1 MTHSK
6 CTKMAKQFIRTPN
19 APQPLGPYSQGI
31 KAGNFLFVAGQG
43 PIDPKTGQMTGADIE
58 PQTQQTLT
66 NIKGIV
72 EASSLSM
79 RDVVKVSIFLRSMD
93 DFKRM
98 NEVYKT
104 FFPENPP
111 TRTTVEAKLLAP
123 GMLIEIDAIA
133 YRE

>member
-1 MTHSK
+1 MV
-6 CTKMAKQFIRTPN
+6 KQFIRTPN
-19 APQPLGPYSQGI
+19 APQPIGPYSQGV

-43 PIDPKTGQMTGADIE
+43 PSDPKTGQIAAEEIE
-58 PQTQQTLT
+58 TQTRQTLT

-72 EASSLSM
+72 EASGLSM
-79 RDVVKVSIFLRSMD
+79 RDVVKVSIFLKSLD
-93 DFKRM
+93 DFKKM

-111 TRTTVEAKLLAP
+111 ARTTVEARLPIP
-123 GMLIEIDAIA
+123 GMLIEIDVVA

>member
-1 MTHSK
+1 MT
-6 CTKMAKQFIRTPN
+6 KQFIRTPN

-31 KAGNFLFVAGQG
+31 KAGNFLFASGQG
-43 PIDPKTGQMTGADIE
+43 PIDPKTGRMTEADIE
-58 PQTQQTLT
+58 TQTRQTLT

-79 RDVVKVSIFLRSMD
+79 RDVVKVSIFLRTMD

-111 TRTTVEAKLLAP
+111 SRTTVEAKLPAP
-123 GMLIEIDAIA
+123 GMRIEIDAIA
-133 YRE
+133 YHE

>member
-1 MTHSK
+1 MT
-6 CTKMAKQFIRTPN
+6 KQFIRTPN
-19 APQPLGPYSQGI
+19 APQPMGPYSQGV

-43 PIDPKTGQMTGADIE
+43 PNDPKTGQMAGEEIE
-58 PQTQQTLT
+58 TQTRQTLT

-72 EASSLSM
+72 EASGLSM
-79 RDVVKVSIFLRSMD
+79 RDVVKVSIFLNSVG
-93 DFKRM
+93 DFKKM

-111 TRTTVEAKLLAP
+111 ARTTVEAKLPAS
-123 GMLIEIDAIA
+123 GMLIEIDVVA

>member
-1 MTHSK
+1 
-6 CTKMAKQFIRTPN
+6 MAKQFIRTPN
-19 APQPLGPYSQGI
+19 APQPMGPYSQGI

-43 PIDPKTGQMTGADIE
+43 PSDPKTGQMAGEEIE
-58 PQTQQTLT
+58 TQTRQTLT

-72 EASSLSM
+72 EASGLSM
-79 RDVVKVSIFLRSMD
+79 RDVVKVSIFLKSVD
-93 DFKRM
+93 DFKKV

-111 TRTTVEAKLLAP
+111 ARTTVEAKLPAP
-123 GMLIEIDAIA
+123 GMLIEIDAVA